1 MYMLIDIDDE
11 FELPLAIADSASELA
26 RMVGVSPNTIKS
38 ATSAVKH
45 GRVKRS
51 RYIYVDD
58 TDET

>member
-11 FELPLAIADSASELA
+11 FELPLAVADTKSELA
-26 RMVGVSPNTIKS
+26 RIVGVSPNTIGS
-38 ATSAVKH
+38 AISAVKH
-45 GRVKRS
+45 GRAKRS